1 MPNLDRLVHSH
12 EGFKRAV
19 GFVSGATIAVWV
31 IALFFLV
38 AAGMWVYETVK
49 WTAHLGEPKARF
61 WTHLLAFTD
70 GYGNLTDLG
79 APMVVAGLCLVLMI
93 VFGIFAKVTRTA
105 TLTKMYDRFCNG
117 GFLTVLIPTGVT
129 TRVGSKL
136 TMHVYVLGD
145 ADMSMDGV
153 SWAAQRIH
161 SSTVD
166 AHGADYRAAMEGALK
181 DNTDEAVEMRQFD
194 PTVPAGLYASLS
206 LVEFTDVV
214 PYVAIPKGSDRTR
227 MALTIVDA
235 RMRGIV

>member
-19 GFVSGATIAVWV
+19 GFVSGATIGVWV
-31 IALFFLV
+31 VAIFFLGAV
-38 AAGMWVYETVK
+38 GMWVYETVK
-49 WTAHLGEPKARF
+49 WTAHLGEPRTRF
-61 WTHLLAFTD
+61 WTHLFAFTD

-79 APMVVAGLCLVLMI
+79 APMVVAAMCLVLMI
-93 VFGIFAKVTRTA
+93 VLGIFAKLTRTA

-117 GFLTVLIPTGVT
+117 GFLTVLVPTGVT

-145 ADMSMDGV
+145 ADTSMDAV
-153 SWAAQRIH
+153 SWAAWRIQT
-161 SSTVD
+161 STVD
-166 AHGADYRAAMEGALK
+166 AHGADYRADMEGALN

-194 PTVPAGLYASLS
+194 PTAPAGLYASLS

-214 PYVAIPKGSDRTR
+214 PYVAVPKGPDRSR
-227 MALTIVDA
+227 MTLTIVDTHL
-235 RMRGIV
+235 RNIV